1 MKIIVMQLNLQL
13 SDEEFTALHRKWWY
27 NRRNK
32 NKGGLRLT
40 DDGLAMIIDQLQLE
54 SIDVNFET
62 PITLTPR
69 ILITLDQHL
78 TTPYYLNSTT
88 ITLFSE
94 KTRTELFLFNDDLER
109 LGVILSNKQK

>member
-13 SDEEFTALHRKWWY
+13 SDEEFTALHSKWWY

-40 DDGLAMIIDQLQLE
+40 DDGLAMMIDQLQLE

-62 PITLTPR
+62 PITLTPK